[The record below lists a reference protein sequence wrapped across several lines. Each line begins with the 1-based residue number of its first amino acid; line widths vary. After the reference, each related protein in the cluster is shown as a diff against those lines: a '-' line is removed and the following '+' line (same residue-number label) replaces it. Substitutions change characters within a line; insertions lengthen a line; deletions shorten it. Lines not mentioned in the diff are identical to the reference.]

1 MAPPALPG
9 PCPSPKNYVHWRGR
23 IYTIYEPSLNLHAW
37 YSLQAQGST
46 IPCGSSRQGGTG
58 MKVLSFAD
66 LALPEPIAKAV
77 KDLGFEE
84 PTPIQSLAIPLL
96 RDGKDVIGQAHTG
109 TGKTAAY
116 GIPIVERVDPA
127 GKTPRALVLC
137 PTRELAIQVS
147 EELRKLA
154 RYRRGLIILP
164 VYGGQ
169 PIERQLHA
177 LKAGVQVVIATP
189 GRLLDHIDRRSITLS
204 DVGTVVLDE
213 ADEMLD
219 MGFRDDIESILKK
232 TPPDR
237 QTVLFSAT
245 MSKEIL
251 DLAARYQHD
260 PRTVQVMH
268 DKLSVPKIEQSYF
281 EVRESGKIDV
291 LSKLLDLY
299 DPQLTL
305 IFANTKRRVD
315 EIVSQLQARGYLA
328 EGLHG
333 DMNQSQRE
341 RVMGKFREGRI
352 DILIATD
359 VAARGIDVPAVD
371 LVVNFDVP
379 QDPEY
384 YIHRIGRTGRAGKEG
399 RSFTFVSGKEMWK
412 LRDIQRFA
420 KIKIALQSVPK
431 EHEIIS
437 RKAELMARRVR
448 DLIDTGR
455 LDPEIL
461 RVQQIM
467 GEEYTSLEVAAAL
480 LSLYV
485 GSGKPDK

>member
-1 MAPPALPG
+1 MHD
-9 PCPSPKNYVHWRGR
+9 NGR
-23 IYTIYEPSLNLHAW
+23 Y
-37 YSLQAQGST
+37 
-46 IPCGSSRQGGTG
+46 GGKG
-58 MKVLSFAD
+58 MKVLSFVD
-66 LALPEPIAKAV
+66 LGLPDPIQRAV

-96 RDGKDVIGQAHTG
+96 REGKDVIGQAHTG

-116 GIPIVERVDPA
+116 GIPIVETADPA
-127 GKTPRALVLC
+127 GKQPQALVLC

-154 RYRRGLIILP
+154 RYRRGIMILP

-177 LKAGVQVVIATP
+177 LRTGVQIVIATP
-189 GRLLDHIDRRSITLS
+189 GRLLDHLDRKSISLTS
-204 DVGTVVLDE
+204 VKTVVLDE

-219 MGFRDDIESILKK
+219 MGFRDDIEAILKK
-232 TPPDR
+232 TPSER

-245 MSKEIL
+245 MSQQIL
-251 DLAARYQHD
+251 DLAAKYLKD

-341 RVMGKFREGRI
+341 RVMGKYREGRI

-359 VAARGIDVPAVD
+359 VAARGIDVPDVD

-384 YIHRIGRTGRAGKEG
+384 YIHRIGRTGRAGKSG

-420 KIKIALQSVPK
+420 KIRIAQQAVPK
-431 EHEIIS
+431 EHEIYT
-437 RKAELMARRVR
+437 RKAELLAEKIR
-448 DLIDTGR
+448 DLIEKGT
-455 LDPEIL
+455 LDPETL
-461 RVQQIM
+461 QVQQIM

-480 LSLYV
+480 LSLYA
-485 GSGKPDK
+485 GSGSKPDK

>member
-1 MAPPALPG
+1 MESESRYG
-9 PCPSPKNYVHWRGR
+9 GR
-23 IYTIYEPSLNLHAW
+23 
-37 YSLQAQGST
+37 
-46 IPCGSSRQGGTG
+46 G
-58 MKVLSFAD
+58 MKVLSFDD
-66 LALPEPIAKAV
+66 LGLPESIKKAI

-96 RDGKDVIGQAHTG
+96 RDGRDVIGQAHTG

-116 GIPIVERVDPA
+116 GIPIVETADPA
-127 GKTPRALVLC
+127 GKQPQALVLC

-154 RYRRGLIILP
+154 KHRRGIMILP

-177 LKAGVQVVIATP
+177 LRSGVQIVIATP
-189 GRLLDHIDRRSITLS
+189 GRLLDHLDRRSISLAS
-204 DVGTVVLDE
+204 VKTVVLDE

-219 MGFRDDIESILKK
+219 MGFRDDIETILRK
-232 TPPDR
+232 TPSER

-245 MSKEIL
+245 MSQQIL
-251 DLAARYQHD
+251 DLAAKYLKD

-359 VAARGIDVPAVD
+359 VAARGIDVPDVN

-384 YIHRIGRTGRAGKEG
+384 YIHRIGRTGRAGKSG
-399 RSFTFVSGKEMWK
+399 RSFTFVSGKDMWK
-412 LRDIQRFA
+412 LRDIQRYA
-420 KIKIALQSVPK
+420 KIRIAPQSVPK
-431 EHEIIS
+431 EHEIS
-437 RKAELMARRVR
+437 TKKAELLAGKVR
-448 DLIDTGR
+448 DLIETGK
-455 LDPEIL
+455 LDPETL
-461 RVQQIM
+461 QVQQIM

-480 LSLYV
+480 LSLST
-485 GSGKPDK
+485 GSGPRSDK

>member
-1 MAPPALPG
+1 
-9 PCPSPKNYVHWRGR
+9 
-23 IYTIYEPSLNLHAW
+23 
-37 YSLQAQGST
+37 
-46 IPCGSSRQGGTG
+46 
-58 MKVLSFAD
+58 MKVLSFTD
-66 LALPEPIAKAV
+66 LALPEPIAKAI

-189 GRLLDHIDRRSITLS
+189 GRLLDHIDRRSISLAE
-204 DVGTVVLDE
+204 VGTVVLDE

-219 MGFRDDIESILKK
+219 MGFRDDIEAILKK
-232 TPPDR
+232 TPSGR

-251 DLAARYQHD
+251 DLASRYQHD

-420 KIKIALQSVPK
+420 KMKIALQSVPK
-431 EHEIIS
+431 EHEIVS
-437 RKAELMARRVR
+437 RKAELLARRVR
-448 DLIDTGR
+448 DLVDAGR

>member
-1 MAPPALPG
+1 MD
-9 PCPSPKNYVHWRGR
+9 S
-23 IYTIYEPSLNLHAW
+23 E
-37 YSLQAQGST
+37 
-46 IPCGSSRQGGTG
+46 SRYGGKG
-58 MKVLSFAD
+58 MKVLSFVD
-66 LALPEPIAKAV
+66 LGLPDQIQKAV

-96 RDGKDVIGQAHTG
+96 RDGRDVIGQAHTG

-116 GIPIVERVDPA
+116 GIPIVETADPA
-127 GKTPRALVLC
+127 GKQPQALVLC

-154 RYRRGLIILP
+154 KYRRGIIILP

-177 LKAGVQVVIATP
+177 LRTGVQVVIATP
-189 GRLLDHIDRRSITLS
+189 GRLLDHLDRRSISLAS
-204 DVGTVVLDE
+204 VKTVVLDE

-219 MGFRDDIESILKK
+219 MGFRDDIETILKK
-232 TPPDR
+232 TPSER

-245 MSKEIL
+245 MSQQIL
-251 DLAARYQHD
+251 DLAAKYLKD

-359 VAARGIDVPAVD
+359 VAARGIDVPDVD

-384 YIHRIGRTGRAGKEG
+384 YIHRIGRTGRAGKSG

-420 KIKIALQSVPK
+420 KIRIAQQSVPK
-431 EHEIIS
+431 EHEIS
-437 RKAELMARRVR
+437 TRKAELLAQKVR
-448 DLIDTGR
+448 DLIEEGK
-455 LDPEIL
+455 LDPETMH
-461 RVQQIM
+461 VQQIM

-480 LSLYV
+480 LSLFA
-485 GSGKPDK
+485 GSGPRQDK

>member
-1 MAPPALPG
+1 MPG
-9 PCPSPKNYVHWRGR
+9 GSRHDNGR
-23 IYTIYEPSLNLHAW
+23 Y
-37 YSLQAQGST
+37 
-46 IPCGSSRQGGTG
+46 GGKG

-66 LALPEPIAKAV
+66 LALPESIQKAV

-96 RDGKDVIGQAHTG
+96 RDGRDVIGQAHTG

-116 GIPIVERVDPA
+116 GIPIVEKVDPA
-127 GKTPRALVLC
+127 GKQPQALVLC

-154 RYRRGLIILP
+154 KYRRGIMILP

-177 LKAGVQVVIATP
+177 LRSGVQIVIATP
-189 GRLLDHIDRRSITLS
+189 GRLLDHLDRRSISLAS
-204 DVGTVVLDE
+204 VKTVVLDE

-219 MGFRDDIESILKK
+219 MGFRDDIETILRK
-232 TPPDR
+232 TPPER

-245 MSKEIL
+245 MSQQIL
-251 DLAARYQHD
+251 DLAAKYLKD

-359 VAARGIDVPAVD
+359 VAARGIDVPDVD
-371 LVVNFDVP
+371 IVVNFDVP

-384 YIHRIGRTGRAGKEG
+384 YIHRIGRTGRAGKSG
-399 RSFTFVSGKEMWK
+399 RSFTFVSGKDMWK
-412 LRDIQRFA
+412 LRDIQRYA
-420 KIKIALQSVPK
+420 KIRIAPQSVPK
-431 EHEIIS
+431 EHEIFTK
-437 RKAELMARRVR
+437 KAELLSEKVR
-448 DLIDTGR
+448 DLIETGKI
-455 LDPEIL
+455 DPETL
-461 RVQQIM
+461 QVQQIM

-480 LSLYV
+480 LSLLS
-485 GSGKPDK
+485 GSGPRSDK

>member
-1 MAPPALPG
+1 
-9 PCPSPKNYVHWRGR
+9 
-23 IYTIYEPSLNLHAW
+23 
-37 YSLQAQGST
+37 
-46 IPCGSSRQGGTG
+46 
-58 MKVLSFAD
+58 MKVLSFDD
-66 LALPEPIAKAV
+66 LGLPDSIKKAI

-96 RDGKDVIGQAHTG
+96 RDGRDVIGQAHTG

-116 GIPIVERVDPA
+116 GIPIVETADPA
-127 GKTPRALVLC
+127 GKQPQALVLC
-137 PTRELAIQVS
+137 PTRESAIQVS

-154 RYRRGLIILP
+154 KHRRGIMILP

-177 LKAGVQVVIATP
+177 LRSGVQIVIATP
-189 GRLLDHIDRRSITLS
+189 GRLLDHLDRRSISLAS
-204 DVGTVVLDE
+204 VKTVVLDE

-219 MGFRDDIESILKK
+219 MGFRDDIETILRK
-232 TPPDR
+232 TPSER

-245 MSKEIL
+245 MSQQIL
-251 DLAARYQHD
+251 DLAAKYLKD

-359 VAARGIDVPAVD
+359 VAARGIDVPDVN

-384 YIHRIGRTGRAGKEG
+384 YIHRIGRTGRAGKSG
-399 RSFTFVSGKEMWK
+399 RSFTFVSGKDMWK
-412 LRDIQRFA
+412 LRDIQRYA
-420 KIKIALQSVPK
+420 KIRIAPQSVPK
-431 EHEIIS
+431 EQEIYT
-437 RKAELMARRVR
+437 RKAELLAEKVR
-448 DLIDTGR
+448 DLIETGK
-455 LDPEIL
+455 LDPETL
-461 RVQQIM
+461 QVQQIM

-480 LSLYV
+480 LSLST
-485 GSGKPDK
+485 GSGPRSDK

>member
-1 MAPPALPG
+1 MTYGTILTFQTHEPEYRYPIPAG
-9 PCPSPKNYVHWRGR
+9 EV
-23 IYTIYEPSLNLHAW
+23 A
-37 YSLQAQGST
+37 
-46 IPCGSSRQGGTG
+46 G
-58 MKVLSFAD
+58 MKTLSFID
-66 LALPEPIAKAV
+66 LGLPDPIQKAIQ
-77 KDLGFEE
+77 DLGFEE
-84 PTPIQSLAIPLL
+84 PTPIQGLAIPIL
-96 RDGKDVIGQAHTG
+96 REGNDVIGQAHTG

-116 GIPIVERVDPA
+116 GIPIVETANPA
-127 GKTPRALVLC
+127 NKQPQALVLC

-154 RYRRGLIILP
+154 KYRRGIMILP

-177 LKAGVQVVIATP
+177 LRAGVQIVIATP
-189 GRLLDHIDRRSITLS
+189 GRLLDHLDRKSISLAA
-204 DVGTVVLDE
+204 VRTVVLDE

-219 MGFRDDIESILKK
+219 MGFRDDIEAILKK
-232 TPPDR
+232 VPAER

-245 MSKEIL
+245 MSPQIR
-251 DLAARYQHD
+251 DLAGRFMKD

-268 DKLSVPKIEQSYF
+268 DQLSVPKIEQSYF
-281 EVRESGKIDV
+281 EVRESGKIEV

-379 QDPEY
+379 QDTEY
-384 YIHRIGRTGRAGKEG
+384 YIHRIGRTGRAGKSG
-399 RSFTFVSGKEMWK
+399 RSFLFVSGREMWK
-412 LRDIQRFA
+412 LRDIQRYA
-420 KIKIALQSVPK
+420 KIRIAQQAVPK
-431 EHEIIS
+431 EHEIHM
-437 RKAELMARRVR
+437 RKAELLTEKVR
-448 DLIDTGR
+448 DLIETGK
-455 LDPEIL
+455 LDEYTAQ
-461 RVQQIM
+461 VQQIM
-467 GEEYTSLEVAAAL
+467 GEEYTSLDVAGAL
-480 LSLYV
+480 LSLYA
-485 GSGKPDK
+485 GSGQRSDK

>member
-1 MAPPALPG
+1 
-9 PCPSPKNYVHWRGR
+9 
-23 IYTIYEPSLNLHAW
+23 
-37 YSLQAQGST
+37 
-46 IPCGSSRQGGTG
+46 
-58 MKVLSFAD
+58 MKVLSFTD
-66 LALPEPIAKAV
+66 LALPEPIAKAI

-96 RDGKDVIGQAHTG
+96 RDGRDVIGQAHTG

-219 MGFRDDIESILKK
+219 MGFRDDIEAILKK
-232 TPPDR
+232 TPSGR

-251 DLAARYQHD
+251 DLASRYQHD

-420 KIKIALQSVPK
+420 KMKIALQSVPK
-431 EHEIIS
+431 EHEIVS
-437 RKAELMARRVR
+437 RKAELLARRVR
-448 DLIDTGR
+448 DLVDTGR

>member
-1 MAPPALPG
+1 MDG
-9 PCPSPKNYVHWRGR
+9 
-23 IYTIYEPSLNLHAW
+23 E
-37 YSLQAQGST
+37 
-46 IPCGSSRQGGTG
+46 SRYGGKG

-66 LALPEPIAKAV
+66 LGLTPEIQRAV
-77 KDLGFEE
+77 SDLGFEE

-96 RDGKDVIGQAHTG
+96 QDGKDVIGQAHTG

-116 GIPIVERVDPA
+116 GIPIIAAVKPGVRKPQ
-127 GKTPRALVLC
+127 ALVIC

-154 RYRRGLIILP
+154 KYRKGIVILP

-177 LKAGVQVVIATP
+177 LRAGVQVVIATP
-189 GRLLDHIDRRSITLS
+189 GRLLDHLDRRSIDLGG
-204 DVGTVVLDE
+204 VQTVVLDE

-219 MGFRDDIESILKK
+219 MGFRDDIEAILRKV
-232 TPPDR
+232 PGPR

-251 DLAARYQHD
+251 DLSAKYLRD

-281 EVRESGKIDV
+281 EVRESGKVDV
-291 LSKLLDLY
+291 LSRVIDLY
-299 DPQLTL
+299 DPHLTL
-305 IFANTKRRVD
+305 VFCNTKRRVD
-315 EIVSQLQARGYLA
+315 EVVGHLQARGYLA

-341 RVMGKFREGRI
+341 RVMGKFRAGGI
-352 DILIATD
+352 DILVATD
-359 VAARGIDVPAVD
+359 VAARGIDVEDVD
-371 LVVNFDVP
+371 IVINYDVP

-412 LRDIQRFA
+412 LREVQRYA
-420 KIKIALQSVPK
+420 KIRIAQQAVPGA
-431 EHEIIS
+431 HEIS
-437 RKAELMARRVR
+437 LRKAELLTERVR
-448 DLIDTGR
+448 RLIEEQDLGPTT
-455 LDPEIL
+455 L
-461 RVQQIM
+461 RVQQMM
-467 GEEYTSLEVAAAL
+467 GDEYTSLEVAAAL
-480 LSLYV
+480 LKLL
-485 GSGKPDK
+485 SGEAAGGQKSDK

>member
-1 MAPPALPG
+1 MDSDSRYG
-9 PCPSPKNYVHWRGR
+9 GR
-23 IYTIYEPSLNLHAW
+23 
-37 YSLQAQGST
+37 
-46 IPCGSSRQGGTG
+46 G
-58 MKVLSFAD
+58 MKVISFVD
-66 LALPEPIAKAV
+66 LGLPDQIQKAV

-96 RDGKDVIGQAHTG
+96 RDGRDVIGQAHTG

-116 GIPIVERVDPA
+116 GIPIVETADA
-127 GKTPRALVLC
+127 SGKQPQALVLC

-147 EELRKLA
+147 EELRRLA
-154 RYRRGLIILP
+154 KHRRGIIILP

-177 LKAGVQVVIATP
+177 LRAGVQIVIATP
-189 GRLLDHIDRRSITLS
+189 GRLLDHLDRRSISLAS
-204 DVGTVVLDE
+204 VKTVVLDE

-219 MGFRDDIESILKK
+219 MGFRDDIETILRR
-232 TPPDR
+232 TPAER

-245 MSKEIL
+245 MSPQIL
-251 DLAARYQHD
+251 ELAAKYLND

-299 DPQLTL
+299 NPQLTL

-359 VAARGIDVPAVD
+359 VAARGIDVPDVD

-384 YIHRIGRTGRAGKEG
+384 YIHRIGRTGRAGKSG
-399 RSFTFVSGKEMWK
+399 RSFTFVSGREMWK
-412 LRDIQRFA
+412 LRDIQRYA
-420 KIKIALQSVPK
+420 KIRIPQQSVPK
-431 EHEIIS
+431 EHEIS
-437 RKAELMARRVR
+437 TKKAELLGEKVR
-448 DLIDTGR
+448 SLIETGK
-455 LDPEIL
+455 LDPETL
-461 RVQQIM
+461 QVQQIM

-480 LSLYV
+480 LSLLS
-485 GSGKPDK
+485 GSGPRSDK

>member
-1 MAPPALPG
+1 M
-9 PCPSPKNYVHWRGR
+9 R
-23 IYTIYEPSLNLHAW
+23 T
-37 YSLQAQGST
+37 
-46 IPCGSSRQGGTG
+46 
-58 MKVLSFAD
+58 LSFAD
-66 LALPEPIAKAV
+66 LGLPPEIQRAV
-77 KDLGFEE
+77 SDLGFEE

-116 GIPIVERVDPA
+116 GIPIIEAVNHAIRKPQ
-127 GKTPRALVLC
+127 ALVVC

-154 RYRRGLIILP
+154 KYRKGIAILP

-169 PIERQLHA
+169 PIERQFHA
-177 LKAGVQVVIATP
+177 IRAGVQVVIATP
-189 GRLLDHIDRRSITLS
+189 GRLLDHLDRRSIDLS
-204 DVGTVVLDE
+204 EVRTVVLDE

-219 MGFRDDIESILKK
+219 MGFRDDIEAILKRI
-232 TPPDR
+232 PGPR

-245 MSKEIL
+245 MSREIL
-251 DLAARYQHD
+251 DLAARYLKD

-291 LSKLLDLY
+291 LSRIIDLY
-299 DPQLTL
+299 DPRLTL
-305 IFANTKRRVD
+305 VFCNTKRRVD
-315 EIVSQLQARGYLA
+315 EVAGHLQARGYLA

-341 RVMGKFREGRI
+341 RVMGKFRTGGI
-352 DILIATD
+352 DILVATD
-359 VAARGIDVPAVD
+359 VAARGIDVEDVD
-371 LVVNFDVP
+371 IVVNYDVP

-399 RSFTFVSGKEMWK
+399 RSFTFVSGREMWK
-412 LRDIQRFA
+412 LREIQRFA
-420 KIKIALQSVPK
+420 KTRIAQQAVPK
-431 EHEIIS
+431 PHEITL
-437 RKAELMARRVR
+437 RKAELLTERVR
-448 DLIDTGR
+448 RMIEDQDLGPAT
-455 LDPEIL
+455 L
-461 RVQQIM
+461 RVQQMM

-480 LSLYV
+480 LRLL
-485 GSGKPDK
+485 SGDGQKSDK

>member
-1 MAPPALPG
+1 
-9 PCPSPKNYVHWRGR
+9 
-23 IYTIYEPSLNLHAW
+23 
-37 YSLQAQGST
+37 
-46 IPCGSSRQGGTG
+46 
-58 MKVLSFAD
+58 MKVLSFTD
-66 LALPEPIAKAV
+66 LALPEPIAKAI

-219 MGFRDDIESILKK
+219 MGFRDDIEAILKK
-232 TPPDR
+232 TPSGR

-251 DLAARYQHD
+251 DLASRYQHD

-420 KIKIALQSVPK
+420 KMKIALQSVPK
-431 EHEIIS
+431 EHEIVS
-437 RKAELMARRVR
+437 RKAELLARRVR
-448 DLIDTGR
+448 DLVDAGR